1 MNKNGNNVVLC
12 NKACLYKHIKVDFG
26 FENYL
31 VNLPWPIASVIVK
44 FRTVNHKLAIE
55 TGRYININRE
65 FRYCELCNMNKLGDE
80 YHLFFECVNANVV
93 RNRERYLPNVTPN
106 MFGLIS
112 IMKSIND
119 KSMGSRIA
127 SFFKVTDVI

>member
-1 MNKNGNNVVLC
+1 M
-12 NKACLYKHIKVDFG
+12 DFG

-65 FRYCELCNMNKLGDE
+65 FTYCELCNMNKLGDE

-93 RNRERYLPNVTPN
+93 RNRDRYLPNVTPN
-106 MFGLIS
+106 MFGLIT
-112 IMKSIND
+112 IMKLIND
-119 KSMGSRIA
+119 KSMGSRTA
-127 SFFKVTDVI
+127 SFFKATDVI